1 MKKSIY
7 IIIASLIFSSL
18 HCSKLEVDLNEI
30 EYNDPI
36 EIGFLSAFS
45 RSRAKLESRFRAA
58 QLAAEE
64 INAAGGINGRDIKLI
79 RIDDAG
85 SADVATIEVQKMHEQ
100 GNDIIIGS
108 GWSSVT
114 LGIAETVVNNNMLMV
129 SYSATNGQ
137 ITNLDDNDLI
147 WRTCPSDALQ
157 GKVAADYS
165 YNTLGKRT
173 VAFVCLDN
181 VWATG
186 MANSFKTTFEA
197 YGGTSVAFE
206 IYPELREDEMNL
218 YDFTSV
224 LDIVFAN
231 KPDIV
236 YLASFSTDGAKLTND
251 IALGNYITADYNPI
265 IFTGDGL
272 KNQDIISNG
281 HPNVTEGMI
290 GTVSAIDLTDANNIK
305 FDNAYTAKWGYEH
318 PSLSDQTYDAVYSVA
333 YAILKANS
341 TVPSEIAAQLRNVT
355 NYDGVGETVIN
366 VNEWS
371 KALSVING
379 GGDIDYN
386 GASGLIELDENG
398 DPGSSTYNIWTIRD
412 GEFVVLSTVSF

>member
-1 MKKSIY
+1 MKKYIY
-7 IIIASLIFSSL
+7 IIIASLFFSL
-18 HCSKLEVDLNEI
+18 INCSKLEVDLNEI
-30 EYNDPI
+30 EYNEPI
-36 EIGFLSAFS
+36 EIGFLAAFS
-45 RSRAKLESRFRAA
+45 RSRAKYESRFRAA

-85 SADVATIEVQKMHEQ
+85 SADVAKIEVEKLHEQ
-100 GNDIIIGS
+100 NNDIIIGS

-129 SYSATNGQ
+129 SYSATNSQ
-137 ITNLDDNDLI
+137 ITNLDDNGLI

-165 YNTLGKRT
+165 YNTLGNRT

-186 MANSFKTTFEA
+186 LANSFKSTFEA
-197 YGGTSVAFE
+197 YGGTTTAFE
-206 IYPELREDEMNL
+206 VYPELSEDEMIL
-218 YDFTSV
+218 HDFTSV
-224 LDIVFAN
+224 LDVVFAN
-231 KPDIV
+231 KPDII

-281 HPNVTEGMI
+281 HPNITEGMI
-290 GTVSAIDLTDANNIK
+290 GTVSATDITDPNYIAFNNT
-305 FDNAYTAKWGYEH
+305 YTEKWGYEH
-318 PSLSDQTYDAVYSVA
+318 PSLAAQTYDAVYAVA
-333 YAILKANS
+333 YAILKAKS
-341 TVPSEIAAQLRNVT
+341 TVPSEVAAQLQNVT
-355 NYDGVGETVIN
+355 NNDGVGETIIN
-366 VNEWS
+366 INEWN
-371 KALSVING
+371 KAQTMINQG
-379 GGDIDYN
+379 GEIDYN
-386 GASGLIELDENG
+386 GASGLIELDGNG
-398 DPGSSTYNIWTIRD
+398 DPGSSTYSIWTIRD